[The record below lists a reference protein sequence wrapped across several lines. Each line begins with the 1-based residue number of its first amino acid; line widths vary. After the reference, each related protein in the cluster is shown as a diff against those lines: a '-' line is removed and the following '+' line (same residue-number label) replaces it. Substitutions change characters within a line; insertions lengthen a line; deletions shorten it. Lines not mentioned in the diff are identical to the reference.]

1 MKKKYQ
7 GKTYKFSLLFLWL
20 LSTALLVS
28 GQESTLITLSP
39 DSYSEWSPEGDGG
52 FELRENAASS
62 DLRGRAPSHK
72 LYWIPSNDTA
82 GGILRSPAFNI
93 EGAIQQ
99 FDVAGLSGFNSKK
112 QSEFIRIRLRSK
124 KSGEILRETIT
135 NGYSFL
141 STERWYTPDLLGRTV
156 FLEIYAPALNTFFG
170 VPDVWM
176 AFENY
181 QQIDFP
187 RPESPVNTKLL
198 GLPIDGAA
206 RLTFCR
212 SLPFLAAHPG
222 SRGQTVREMDGPK
235 ESIAVNAR
243 AEALY
248 LLGMINQ
255 GWENGV
261 AHWGEHTETLWERED
276 QVYIGKQLGTMVIH
290 YAEGNADSIPLIFG
304 SNMWFSNH
312 WTHGASHDVS
322 VPTKEPFASRPD
334 YMSVLRNTLLVKE
347 DFYEGSFASDYKHYF
362 LSVKPKP
369 QVISSIEIVDD
380 PGTRGQPLI
389 SAITLQGKKQ
399 KGLFEFKKMEVS
411 AFDLEP
417 RLDLSHPP
425 DYTEDASRLAQLLYT
440 READMPNDPDKVL
453 IPESLDATSIRFIG
467 GKEAVWLSNVWAA
480 NLAQIHEKF
489 DPKTGYF
496 RETGEDCPFYG
507 GYSGLGTWSTQGIY
521 PAAYSR
527 TSDHFATLAMRHIN
541 LPQRETAFV
550 DFCDTWLYFYRSNR
564 DPEKGPPNDLLDLD
578 RYPEDAPPHWSMELS
593 RPPTTGGQLNVN
605 EIHGDEEMD
614 GHASTIVARWYAWRL
629 QGGSSG
635 DWLREKRED
644 VYAYSRWESTRD
656 ATEFICWL
664 MDYTGRDMVYSEGEF
679 TGWGGIGRDY
689 CLVPK
694 GMSEETDPEKIRENY
709 ANANM
714 YEPYPNFACMTA
726 LNCAAEMADAV
737 GNAEEADRWR
747 QYALT
752 IRNGMVRQLVAGDFN
767 NLTWRISPY
776 SVLTTF
782 QDRLVQTWFSLY
794 LDGLDPGRWDQEMLS
809 ITRNTFQEHMKMPYG
824 HAPVLAMGYGQGWLT
839 HASLL
844 LDEMDHAS
852 KLLVNTAR
860 YSYDK
865 NMEYVNETTG
875 VDWRKW
881 RWIVPEG
888 ANLLPDGSWHRIN
901 DLSNGANQGPV
912 MHAIEASAGVDD
924 TDPDHIRIM
933 PRVPDPMEGIEV
945 SNHTLLLPN
954 GAGFKKAK
962 LDFSYKKGESFELSS
977 SDPIPT
983 LSVRLGPWSDQQS
996 ARESMDQILKEGH
1009 NCRLESAGAYKGE
1022 AAWWVWVENLSNMDA
1037 LTINPLT
1044 Y

>member
-1 MKKKYQ
+1 MKRKSSYRSIPKAALIVWMLCVAINVNSQ
-7 GKTYKFSLLFLWL
+7 APSG
-20 LSTALLVS
+20 LS
-28 GQESTLITLSP
+28 I
-39 DSYSEWSPEGDGG
+39 SPESLSVWTSVGKGT
-52 FELRENAASS
+52 FEVKKNETPS
-62 DLRGRAPSHK
+62 DLRGIAPVHK
-72 LYWIPSNDTA
+72 LYWRAANDSSAGVLQSNPF
-82 GGILRSPAFNI
+82 II
-93 EGAIQQ
+93 EKAIQQ
-99 FDVAGLSGFNSKK
+99 FNIAGGSGFNR
-112 QSEFIRIRLRSK
+112 QREAEFIRLRLRAK
-124 KSGEILRETIT
+124 KGDVLLRETTT
-135 NGYSFL
+135 NGYGAL
-141 STERWYTPDLLGRTV
+141 TTERWFTPDLIGKKV
-156 FLEIYAPALNTFFG
+156 YLEIYSAALESFFG
-170 VPDVWM
+170 VPDIWM
-176 AFENY
+176 ALENY
-181 QQIDFP
+181 HQTNFP
-187 RPESPVNTKLL
+187 EPDQAVGVSLQAV
-198 GLPIDGAA
+198 PIDENAT
-206 RLTFCR
+206 LTFCR
-212 SLPFLAAHPG
+212 SLPFLASAPG
-222 SRGQTVREMDGPK
+222 FRGPSTRELDATTETIP
-235 ESIAVNAR
+235 VNAQ

-276 QVYIGKQLGTMVIH
+276 QVYIGKKLGTLVIQ
-290 YAEGNADSIPLIFG
+290 YAEGNRDSIPLIFG

-312 WTHGASHDVS
+312 WTHGASHNVS
-322 VPTKEPFASRPD
+322 VPTKEPFASRPE
-334 YMSVLRNTLLVKE
+334 YMSVLRSTLLVQE
-347 DFYEGSFASDYKHYF
+347 DIYEGSFASDYKHYF
-362 LSVKPKP
+362 LSIKPRP
-369 QVISSIEIVDD
+369 QVISSIEVIND
-380 PGTRGQPLI
+380 PGTRGRPMI
-389 SAITLQGKKQ
+389 SAITLRGKKQ
-399 KGLFEFKKMEVS
+399 KGLHSFKKMKVS
-411 AFDLEP
+411 ADDLEP
-417 RLDLSHPP
+417 RLDVINPP
-425 DYTEDASRLAQLLYT
+425 DYILDASRLAQILYT
-440 READMPNDPDKVL
+440 HESDMPQQPDEVL
-453 IPESLDATSIRFIG
+453 IPESMDATHIQFLG

-480 NLAQIHEKF
+480 NLVQLHEKF
-489 DPKTGYF
+489 DPETGYF
-496 RETGEDCPFYG
+496 RETGVDCPFYG
-507 GYSGLGTWSTQGIY
+507 GYSGLGTWCEQGIY

-527 TSDHFATLAMRHIN
+527 TSDHFVTLAMRHIN

-614 GHASTIVARWYAWRL
+614 GHASTIVGRWYAWRL
-629 QGGSSG
+629 QGGDS
-635 DWLREKRED
+635 DEWLTGKRED
-644 VYAYSRWESTRD
+644 VYGYSRWESTRD
-656 ATEFICWL
+656 AAEFICWL

-737 GNAEEADRWR
+737 GNKDEAERWR

-794 LDGLDPGRWDQEMLS
+794 LDGLDPTRWDQEMLS
-809 ITRNTFQEHMKMPYG
+809 ITRNTFQEHMNMPYG

-860 YSYDK
+860 YTYDK
-865 NMEYVNETTG
+865 NMEYVNESEG

-888 ANLLPDGSWHRIN
+888 VNLLPDGSWHRIN

-924 TDPDHIRIM
+924 TNPDHIRIM
-933 PRVPDPMEGIEV
+933 PRVPDPLEGIDV
-945 SNHTLLLPN
+945 SNHMVLLPD
-954 GAGFKKAK
+954 GVGFKKARV
-962 LDFSYKKGESFELSS
+962 DFRFEKGGVFSMNS
-977 SDPIPT
+977 SDPIPL
-983 LSVRLGPWSDQQS
+983 LSIRLGPLSDKS
-996 ARESMDQILKEGH
+996 MAEESMKLISAEGPK
-1009 NCRLESAGAYKGE
+1009 CRLESSGVFKGDT
-1022 AAWWVWVENLSNMDA
+1022 AWWIWVEDLENTDQI
-1037 LTINPLT
+1037 TIN